1 LKILVTGHSGFIGT
15 NLCAHLSSLGHDL
28 VKCSRGAGCDLN
40 DSNAARSAVRGVEL
54 VFHLAADA
62 RPAESLASPWETYLT
77 NSRTTTNVALACR
90 DSATPL
96 VYTSSCEIYGDWQ
109 GRITEETRFAPT
121 NPYAA
126 SKAACDRLLYSF
138 HHAYGLDVKLV
149 RLFNPYGPGQ
159 QLNKILPTFYYQAK
173 KNGPLTV
180 FGDGNDT
187 RDYVFISDIVKGI
200 WEGRRLP
207 PGEAV
212 NLATGVATT
221 SNAVAKLIIDKLHS
235 SSTITNTP
243 YPKLFGGIKY
253 QMGSFE
259 KAEHL
264 LGWKPTTSF
273 EAGVNKTIQWLESL
287 KVDSK

>member
-28 VKCSRGAGCDLN
+28 VLCSRRTGHDLS
-40 DSNAARSAVRGVEL
+40 DAAVAQSVVRGVEL

-62 RPAESLASPWETYLT
+62 RPAESLASPWETFLT
-77 NSRTTTNVALACR
+77 NTLTTTNVALACR
-90 DSATPL
+90 DAGTPM
-96 VYTSSCEIYGDWQ
+96 VYTSSCEIYGDWE

-187 RDYVFISDIVKGI
+187 RDYVFIGDIVKGI

-221 SNAVAKLIIDKLHS
+221 SNAVAKLMIERLHS
-235 SSTITNTP
+235 SSKIMRTP

-253 QMGSFE
+253 QQGSFA
-259 KAEHL
+259 KAEKL
-264 LGWKPTTSF
+264 LGWKPAISF
-273 EAGVNKTIQWLESL
+273 ETGVNKTIQWLESL
-287 KVDSK
+287 KADST